1 MGLQGFFRVLEMSMK
16 RALAGA
22 VLLLVLVGL
31 VFAAM
36 AYRWLQAPVAQ
47 PGQVLE
53 LAVEPGSSARQVA
66 TQLRQAGAT
75 VSEEAL
81 FVWFRLSGQARQIH
95 AGQYEIPGA
104 HNLVQ
109 VLDML
114 VKGQVS
120 MRSVTLVEGWT
131 FAQFRQALAQAPGL
145 RQDTAMLSN
154 AQITSRLGLPP
165 DMSPEGWFFPDTY
178 RYGKGSSDWAV
189 LQQAHS
195 AMQKQL
201 TQVWEGRP
209 ADAQQLK
216 SPYELLTLASIVE
229 KETGLPSDRGMV
241 ASVFHN
247 RLRIGMRLQTDPTVI
262 YGMGAAF
269 DGNLRRA
276 DLQRDTPWNTYT
288 RAGLPPT
295 PIAMPGLAALQAA
308 IAPPPS
314 KALYF
319 VARGDGSSQ
328 FSETLTAHNQAVAR
342 YQLGR

>member
-1 MGLQGFFRVLEMSMK
+1 MK
-16 RALAGA
+16 RWLVGALGVLLVSGLALAA
-22 VLLLVLVGL
+22 V
-31 VFAAM
+31 
-36 AYRWLQAPVAQ
+36 AYGFLQSPVAR
-47 PGQVLE
+47 PDVVLE
-53 LAVEPGSSARQVA
+53 LAVEPGSSARQVV
-66 TQLRQAGAT
+66 QGLRRAGAT
-75 VSEEAL
+75 VSEQAL
-81 FVWFRLSGQARQIH
+81 FAWFRASGKARQIQ
-95 AGQYEIPGA
+95 AGHYEIPGS
-104 HNLVQ
+104 HNPVQ

-114 VKGQVS
+114 VNGQVS
-120 MRSVTLVEGWT
+120 LRSVTLVEGWT

-145 RQDTAMLSN
+145 RADTADLSN
-154 AQITSRLGLPP
+154 AQIVARLGLPP

-189 LQQAHS
+189 LEQAHS
-195 AMQKQL
+195 AMKKHLQD
-201 TQVWEGRP
+201 VWQSRP
-209 ADAQQLK
+209 AQDPVLQ
-216 SPYELLTLASIVE
+216 SPYALLTLASIVE
-229 KETGLPSDRGMV
+229 KETGLASDRGMV

-262 YGMGAAF
+262 YGMGSAF

-295 PIAMPGLAALQAA
+295 PIAMPGRAALEAA
-308 IAPPPS
+308 MAPPPS

-328 FSETLTAHNQAVAR
+328 FSETLAAHNQAVAR